1 MVLESG
7 DRLFFDIQPAVMI
20 LQGVSRVNLTEEA
33 KSNTDSSHGCDIV
46 MVSGTNVGL
55 LLYRL
60 TTPGQEGLVVMSA
73 PGTSYLRVE
82 MEYDTL
88 GRVTYV
94 FYTDHNEIRLKAYE
108 RDLLIDAIRSRSWRL
123 FQ

>member
-7 DRLFFDIQPAVMI
+7 DRLFFDIQPAGMV
-20 LQGVSRVNLTEEA
+20 LQGVSHVNLTEEA
-33 KSNTDSSHGCDIV
+33 KSDTDSSHGCDVV
-46 MVSGTNVGL
+46 MIHGSDVGL

-60 TTPGQEGLVVMSA
+60 TTPGQEGLVTMSA
-73 PGTSYLRVE
+73 PGTSYFRVE
-82 MEYDTL
+82 MECDTL